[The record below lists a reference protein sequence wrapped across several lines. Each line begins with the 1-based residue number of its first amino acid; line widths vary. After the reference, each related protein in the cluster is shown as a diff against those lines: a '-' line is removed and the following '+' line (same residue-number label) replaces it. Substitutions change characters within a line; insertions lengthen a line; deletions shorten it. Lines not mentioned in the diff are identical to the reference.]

1 MEGRAVLECIFKF
14 SNPQIFKS
22 IKLEHTHNHTP
33 IVSSLNRAFIIGIA
47 INALYVIIELGAGL
61 YYDSLALIS
70 DAGHNLTDVASLALA
85 LLAFRLAKV
94 KANDKFTYGYRKSTV
109 LVSLI
114 NSVVLFVAIG
124 GILWESFSRIHNPVV
139 VQGLPISIVA
149 GIGIVINAISAFLF
163 FKDKDNDLNVKGAY
177 LHLMADA
184 AVSLGVVISGILIY
198 FFHLYWL
205 DLAMSLVIVVV
216 IFYSTWN
223 LFRDSLSLTLDGV
236 PKGIDVNKVISE
248 IKEVEGVIDVH
259 HLHVWAI
266 STSQNAMTAHVIIH
280 QDNGMEQLN
289 ILKMKIKHELEH
301 VNIHHATIEF
311 ETEDEQCTDISKI

>member
-1 MEGRAVLECIFKF
+1 LDH
-14 SNPQIFKS
+14 N
-22 IKLEHTHNHTP
+22 HNHTP
-33 IVSSLNRAFIIGIA
+33 QVSSLNRAFIIGIA

-114 NSVVLFVAIG
+114 NSVILFVAIG
-124 GILWESFSRIHNPVV
+124 AILWESISRLNNPVV

-149 GIGIVINAISAFLF
+149 GIGIGINAISAFLF

-184 AVSLGVVISGILIY
+184 AVSLGVVVSGILIY

-205 DLAMSLVIVVV
+205 DMAMSLVIVAV

-236 PKGIDVNKVISE
+236 PKGIDLNKVISE

-280 QDNGMEQLN
+280 PDNGMEQLN
-289 ILKMKIKHELEH
+289 ILKTNIKHELEH

-311 ETEDEQCTDISKI
+311 ETEEEDCKDTNGI

>member
-1 MEGRAVLECIFKF
+1 M
-14 SNPQIFKS
+14 
-22 IKLEHTHNHTP
+22 EHTHTP
-33 IVSSLNRAFIIGIA
+33 EAKSLNRAFLIGIA
-47 INALYVIIELGAGL
+47 INALYVIIELVAGL

-70 DAGHNLTDVASLALA
+70 DAGHNLSDVASLALA

-94 KANDKFTYGYRKSTV
+94 KANDKFTYGYRKSTI

-124 GILWESFSRIHNPVV
+124 GIVWETFSRIHNPVA
-139 VQGLPISIVA
+139 VQGLPISVVA
-149 GIGIVINAISAFLF
+149 GIGIMINAVSAFLF

-184 AVSLGVVISGILIY
+184 AVSLGVVVSGILIF

-205 DLAMSLVIVVV
+205 DMVMSLIIVAV

-223 LFRDSLSLTLDGV
+223 LFSDSLSLTLDGV
-236 PKGIDVNKVISE
+236 PKGIDINKVIAE

-266 STSQNAMTAHVIIH
+266 STSHNAMTAHVIINH
-280 QDNGMEQLN
+280 DNGMEQLN
-289 ILKMKIKHELEH
+289 IVKTNIKHELEH
-301 VNIHHATIEF
+301 LNIQHATIEF
-311 ETEDEQCTDISKI
+311 ETELEDCMDTNSI

>member
-1 MEGRAVLECIFKF
+1 MEH
-14 SNPQIFKS
+14 N
-22 IKLEHTHNHTP
+22 HNHTP
-33 IVSSLNRAFIIGIA
+33 VVSSLNRAFIIGIA

-85 LLAFRLAKV
+85 LLAFRLAKA
-94 KANDKFTYGYRKSTV
+94 KANDNFTYGYRKSTI

-114 NSVVLFVAIG
+114 NSVILFVAIG
-124 GILWESFSRIHNPVV
+124 GILWESFSRLHNPVV

-163 FKDKDNDLNVKGAY
+163 FKDKDSDLNVKGAY

-184 AVSLGVVISGILIY
+184 AVSLGVVVSGILIY

-205 DLAMSLVIVVV
+205 DLFMSLVIVVV

-236 PKGIDVNKVISE
+236 PKGIDVNKVIAE
-248 IKEVEGVIDVH
+248 IREVPGVIDVH

-266 STSQNAMTAHVIIH
+266 STSQNAMTAHVLIH
-280 QDNGMEQLN
+280 QDNGMKQLN
-289 ILKMKIKHELEH
+289 ILKTNIKHELEH
-301 VNIHHATIEF
+301 VNIHHSTIEF
-311 ETEDEQCTDISKI
+311 ETIDENCTDTNATK

>member
-1 MEGRAVLECIFKF
+1 M
-14 SNPQIFKS
+14 SNSQIVKLPNS
-22 IKLEHTHNHTP
+22 QIVKLIKLEHTHNHTP
-33 IVSSLNRAFIIGIA
+33 EVTSLNRAFIIGIA

-114 NSVVLFVAIG
+114 NSVVLFIAIG

-163 FKDKDNDLNVKGAY
+163 FKDKDSDLNVKGAY

-184 AVSLGVVISGILIY
+184 AVSLGVVVSGILIY

-205 DLAMSLVIVVV
+205 DLAMSLVIVAV

-236 PKGIDVNKVISE
+236 PKGIDLNKVISE
-248 IKEVEGVIDVH
+248 IKEVDGVIDVH

-280 QDNGMEQLN
+280 PENGMEQLN
-289 ILKMKIKHELEH
+289 ILKTNIKHELEH

-311 ETEDEQCTDISKI
+311 ETEEEDCKDTNGM